1 MKNNIS
7 VVALTIFALASC
19 NMNVPDVGK
28 TGDDD
33 LFTIY
38 ASVEYDQEVRNII
51 DNASFKTTWLAG
63 DAINVFFGASESS
76 RFVTNE
82 SGEVAQ
88 FKGSIDV
95 VTGGGEGLTD
105 ETSLWG
111 IYPYD
116 SRNTCDGS
124 YVTLTLPS
132 NQKAAENTYANGLS
146 PQIARSRNF
155 YMTFYNL
162 CSCIRFT
169 VSNDDIKS
177 VTLSGNDN
185 EPIAGKV
192 RVSMDGVPEVE
203 EVMSPESV
211 LTMYAPEGEFF
222 KPGVNYYFVLFPT
235 VFSKGLTMTYYKEGA
250 RASYSYARSYTLL
263 RNKVSR
269 FADRDAG
276 LVFENI
282 PLNGWEE
289 GDNIGGE
296 I

>member
-132 NQKAAENTYANGLS
+132 NQKAAENTYANGLF

-192 RVSMDGVPEVE
+192 KISMDGVPEVE

-250 RASYSYARSYTLL
+250 RASYSYSRSYTLL

>member
-7 VVALTIFALASC
+7 VVALAIVALASC

-38 ASVEYDQEVRNII
+38 ASVEHDQEVRNII

-132 NQKAAENTYANGLS
+132 NQKAAENVSS
-146 PQIARSRNF
+146 PDISAERQSSAPIGKLNISQIN
-155 YMTFYNL
+155 N
-162 CSCIRFT
+162 
-169 VSNDDIKS
+169 
-177 VTLSGNDN
+177 
-185 EPIAGKV
+185 
-192 RVSMDGVPEVE
+192 
-203 EVMSPESV
+203 
-211 LTMYAPEGEFF
+211 
-222 KPGVNYYFVLFPT
+222 
-235 VFSKGLTMTYYKEGA
+235 
-250 RASYSYARSYTLL
+250 TLL
-263 RNKVSR
+263 NPDSHNNEYCSLPETISYNNEYSTLPEKLHFLTDYQFSLEHMV
-269 FADRDAG
+269 
-276 LVFENI
+276 
-282 PLNGWEE
+282 
-289 GDNIGGE
+289 
-296 I
+296 